1 MLGLNFVKQNTLNPN
16 LNLSG
21 RKSPMSMP
29 LGLSAF
35 IGITSNFSLSG
46 CSDCGGGG
54 GAACPKG
61 ATYGGG

>member
-1 MLGLNFVKQNTLNPN
+1 M
-16 LNLSG
+16 SG

-46 CSDCGGGG
+46 CSACDGG

-61 ATYGGG
+61 ATYGG